1 MNVKR
6 RSLPCP
12 PLLKGYG
19 MAFPMTSLNKPTLI
33 LLALLLGPL
42 CFGIVRRNSD
52 QLNALIPIISLKLD
66 DSILLSLCRW
76 TMIAD
81 KHQHQ
86 NLRVRR
92 LLSHVHFA
100 VESRQVERRQTT
112 TQIQTLWRL
121 RREASRKSRQ

>member
-86 NLRVRR
+86 NLRVRI